1 MKFSLSTVHTG
12 VIITHSVSFHLHNMT
27 MMVVFASLV
36 LCYSQTQPES
46 TQRLLFFAGSPLT
59 IGVLGSPEQNNLQFP
74 AQ

>member
-1 MKFSLSTVHTG
+1 
-12 VIITHSVSFHLHNMT
+12 